1 MFGRR
6 DKSGSDADNA
16 CTYCEFINQ
25 ENAES
30 CSQCY
35 YVFAASARDQPTA
48 APSTSGNEL
57 MSLLLSEDLEIP
69 DEDDYAVEAVLTLE
83 DEEVE
88 IGQYETVDEEDSF
101 EFIGGTGA
109 GPTLAQ
115 TVDYVK
121 PEEVQLQVSDAPATP
136 SNFELDEY
144 DPLQD
149 VAEPVHSGL
158 GNLYSPMV
166 KVETDEDLLGSVG
179 PNASVAMTPDIP
191 DLPDILPNK
200 GGLASAMH
208 QPLPISKPIPTPLP
222 IATANPIPTPV
233 SNAIPTPSLP
243 FAIGATVPAPI
254 PTTTPTP
261 TPAPI
266 PTTTPAPTPAPIT
279 TPIPTVQV
287 ATPILPVEEEKPQQV
302 VEHATEKPAPTPQTD
317 GRIWPW
323 PAKDAWNA
331 SQVYKEV
338 VSALEQVKSGNLKDA
353 AETLDKLGPHLS
365 ENLDMLLHIGII
377 MTYLGRTEHLQWTL
391 GMAQRI
397 YPGNEHVSSAL
408 SRL

>member
-101 EFIGGTGA
+101 EFIGGAGA

-149 VAEPVHSGL
+149 VPEPVHSGL

-179 PNASVAMTPDIP
+179 PNTSVAMTPDIP

-208 QPLPISKPIPTPLP
+208 QPLPISEPIPTPLP

-243 FAIGATVPAPI
+243 FAIGATA
-254 PTTTPTP
+254 
-261 TPAPI
+261 PAPI
-266 PTTTPAPTPAPIT
+266 PTTTPAPTPAPI
-279 TPIPTVQV
+279 VQV
-287 ATPILPVEEEKPQQV
+287 ATPTLPVEEEKPQQV

-391 GMAQRI
+391 AMAQRI

>member
-101 EFIGGTGA
+101 EFIGGAGA

-179 PNASVAMTPDIP
+179 PNTSVAMTPEIP
-191 DLPDILPNK
+191 DIPDILPNK

-261 TPAPI
+261 API
-266 PTTTPAPTPAPIT
+266 
-279 TPIPTVQV
+279 VQV

>member
-6 DKSGSDADNA
+6 NKSGSDADNA

-101 EFIGGTGA
+101 EFIGGAGA

-149 VAEPVHSGL
+149 VPEPVHSGL

-179 PNASVAMTPDIP
+179 PNTSVAMTPDIP

-208 QPLPISKPIPTPLP
+208 QPLPISEPIPTPLP

-254 PTTTPTP
+254 PTTTP
-261 TPAPI
+261 
-266 PTTTPAPTPAPIT
+266 APTPAPIT
-279 TPIPTVQV
+279 TPTPTVQV
-287 ATPILPVEEEKPQQV
+287 ATPTLPVEEEKPQQV

-391 GMAQRI
+391 AMAQRI

>member
-6 DKSGSDADNA
+6 NKSGSDADNA
-16 CTYCEFINQ
+16 CPYCEFVNQ

-57 MSLLLSEDLEIP
+57 MSLLLSDDLEVP
-69 DEDDYAVEAVLTLE
+69 DEDEYVVEAVLTLE
-83 DEEVE
+83 DAAVE
-88 IGQYETVDEEDSF
+88 ISQYETVNEEDSF
-101 EFIGGTGA
+101 EFIDSDGA

-121 PEEVQLQVSDAPATP
+121 PEEVQLQVSDAPASPT
-136 SNFELDEY
+136 NFELDEY

-149 VAEPVHSGL
+149 VPEPVHSGL

-166 KVETDEDLLGSVG
+166 KAETDDDLLGSVG
-179 PNASVAMTPDIP
+179 PKKSVAMTPDIP
-191 DLPDILPNK
+191 DIPDILPSK

-208 QPLPISKPIPTPLP
+208 QPQPIGKPIPAPLP
-222 IATANPIPTPV
+222 TPIPK
-233 SNAIPTPSLP
+233 AIPALSLP
-243 FAIGATVPAPI
+243 FAVGATAPTPI
-254 PTTTPTP
+254 PKAIPASSLPFAVGAIAPTPTP
-261 TPAPI
+261 TP
-266 PTTTPAPTPAPIT
+266 TPE
-279 TPIPTVQV
+279 
-287 ATPILPVEEEKPQQV
+287 LPVEEKPQQV
-302 VEHATEKPAPTPQTD
+302 VQQVTEKPAPIPQTN

-323 PAKDAWNA
+323 PAKDAWSA
-331 SQVYKEV
+331 AQVYREV

-353 AETLDKLGPHLS
+353 AETLDNLGPHLS
-365 ENLDMLLHIGII
+365 ENLDMLLHIGIV

-391 GMAQRI
+391 SMAQRI
-397 YPGNEHVSSAL
+397 YPSNEHVSSAL
-408 SRL
+408 TRL

>member
-6 DKSGSDADNA
+6 NKSGSDADNA
-16 CTYCEFINQ
+16 CPYCEFVNQ

-57 MSLLLSEDLEIP
+57 MSLLLSDDLEVP
-69 DEDDYAVEAVLTLE
+69 DEDEYVVEAVLTLE

-101 EFIGGTGA
+101 EFIAGGGA

-121 PEEVQLQVSDAPATP
+121 PEEVELQVSDAPATP

-149 VAEPVHSGL
+149 VPEPVHSGL
-158 GNLYSPMV
+158 GKLYSPMV
-166 KVETDEDLLGSVG
+166 KTETDDDLLGSVG
-179 PNASVAMTPDIP
+179 PKTSVAMTPDIP
-191 DLPDILPNK
+191 DIPDMLPTK

-208 QPLPISKPIPTPLP
+208 QPLPIGKPIPMPMPLP
-222 IATANPIPTPV
+222 TANPIAASTSTP
-233 SNAIPTPSLP
+233 IPTAVPAPSLP
-243 FAIGATVPAPI
+243 FAIGATVPAPSPNSTTTPN

-261 TPAPI
+261 API
-266 PTTTPAPTPAPIT
+266 ATPT
-279 TPIPTVQV
+279 PTVQA
-287 ATPILPVEEEKPQQV
+287 ATTALPVEQEKPQQV
-302 VEHATEKPAPTPQTD
+302 VEQVTEKAAPTPPTD

-377 MTYLGRTEHLQWTL
+377 MTYLERTEHLQWTL
-391 GMAQRI
+391 AMAQRI

>member
-101 EFIGGTGA
+101 EFIGGAGA

-149 VAEPVHSGL
+149 VPEPVHSGL

-208 QPLPISKPIPTPLP
+208 QPLPISEPIPTPLP

-233 SNAIPTPSLP
+233 SNAIPAPSLP

-254 PTTTPTP
+254 PTTTP
-261 TPAPI
+261 
-266 PTTTPAPTPAPIT
+266 APTPAPIT
-279 TPIPTVQV
+279 TPTPIVQV
-287 ATPILPVEEEKPQQV
+287 ATPTLPVEEEKPQQV

>member
-6 DKSGSDADNA
+6 NKSGKDADNA
-16 CTYCEFINQ
+16 CTYCEFVNL

-57 MSLLLSEDLEIP
+57 MSLLLSDDLEVP
-69 DEDDYAVEAVLTLE
+69 DEDEYVVEAVLTLE

-88 IGQYETVDEEDSF
+88 ISQYETTNEENSF
-101 EFIGGTGA
+101 EFIAAEGA

-121 PEEVQLQVSDAPATP
+121 PEEVELQVSDAPATP

-166 KVETDEDLLGSVG
+166 KTETDDDLLGSVG
-179 PNASVAMTPDIP
+179 PKSSVAMTPDIP
-191 DLPDILPNK
+191 DIPNVLPTK

-208 QPLPISKPIPTPLP
+208 PSQPLPIGKPITSPTP
-222 IATANPIPTPV
+222 TPTPKAV
-233 SNAIPTPSLP
+233 PTPSLP
-243 FAIGATVPAPI
+243 FAVGAPTPTPTPITAPASI
-254 PTTTPTP
+254 PTPTPTPTPITTPTP
-261 TPAPI
+261 TP
-266 PTTTPAPTPAPIT
+266 
-279 TPIPTVQV
+279 TVQA
-287 ATPILPVEEEKPQQV
+287 ATPELPVAEEKPQQV
-302 VEHATEKPAPTPQTD
+302 VEQVTEKPAPTPQTD

-391 GMAQRI
+391 AMAQRI

>member
-1 MFGRR
+1 
-6 DKSGSDADNA
+6 
-16 CTYCEFINQ
+16 
-25 ENAES
+25 
-30 CSQCY
+30 
-35 YVFAASARDQPTA
+35 
-48 APSTSGNEL
+48 
-57 MSLLLSEDLEIP
+57 
-69 DEDDYAVEAVLTLE
+69 
-83 DEEVE
+83 
-88 IGQYETVDEEDSF
+88 
-101 EFIGGTGA
+101 
-109 GPTLAQ
+109 
-115 TVDYVK
+115 
-121 PEEVQLQVSDAPATP
+121 
-136 SNFELDEY
+136 
-144 DPLQD
+144 
-149 VAEPVHSGL
+149 
-158 GNLYSPMV
+158 
-166 KVETDEDLLGSVG
+166 
-179 PNASVAMTPDIP
+179 
-191 DLPDILPNK
+191 
-200 GGLASAMH
+200 
-208 QPLPISKPIPTPLP
+208 
-222 IATANPIPTPV
+222 
-233 SNAIPTPSLP
+233 
-243 FAIGATVPAPI
+243 IGATVPAPI

-261 TPAPI
+261 API
-266 PTTTPAPTPAPIT
+266 
-279 TPIPTVQV
+279 VQV